1 MPETLDLD
9 VEMVPKILNR
19 LIIYKALGIFL
30 FSGGIILGCF
40 LIGRFV
46 REEIDNWL
54 TQKVDYLVIAST
66 PMFRLPPATPL
77 PTDTLPLKLSQ
88 ATPLLTF
95 TPTPVPTMTPLP
107 LPPIRLSIP
116 KINLNTTVVE
126 TFPITET
133 TWTGEQRL
141 IWQPIPAVV
150 GHYNTSGYP
159 TEGTNIV
166 LAGHNNTE
174 GAVFRYLD
182 ELNAGDEVIVF
193 TPDDEFRYLVQ
204 EKIIVPYLGNETE
217 AEDTLRF
224 YAAPKASE
232 RVTLLSCW
240 PYATNAD
247 RIVIVAIAAD
257 KENKNAS

>member
-1 MPETLDLD
+1 
-9 VEMVPKILNR
+9 MVPKILNR
-19 LIIYKALGIFL
+19 LIIYKALGVFL

-40 LIGRFV
+40 LMGRFV
-46 REEIDNWL
+46 REEIDNRL
-54 TQKVDYLVIAST
+54 AQEVDYLVIAST

-77 PTDTLPLKLSQ
+77 PTDTPLP
-88 ATPLLTF
+88 AF
-95 TPTPVPTMTPLP
+95 TPTPAPTMTPLP
-107 LPPIRLSIP
+107 PTRLLIP
-116 KINLNTTVVE
+116 KINLNTTIVE

-141 IWQPIPAVV
+141 IWEPIPSVV

-174 GAVFRYLD
+174 GAVFRYLN
-182 ELNAGDEVIVF
+182 ELNTGDEVIVF

-204 EKIIVPYLGNETE
+204 EKIIVPYLGNESE
-217 AEDTLRF
+217 AEGTLRF
-224 YAAPKASE
+224 YAAPKANE

-247 RIVIVAIAAD
+247 RIVVIAIPAE
-257 KENKNAS
+257 KENKDAS